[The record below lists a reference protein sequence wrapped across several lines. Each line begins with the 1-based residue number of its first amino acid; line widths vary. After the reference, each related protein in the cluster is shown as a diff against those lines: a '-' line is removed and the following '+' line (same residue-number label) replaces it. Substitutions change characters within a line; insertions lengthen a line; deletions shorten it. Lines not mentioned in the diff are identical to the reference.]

1 MTMYGTGAATAP
13 RTSQNGQ
20 TGHGRAPAVAMPKT
34 RRRTGLAVVGVVLL
48 LLGALAGVRLV
59 ASAGDRLD
67 VLSVARDVPLGA
79 TITGADLHATY
90 VSVDP
95 GIATVLASDKAAI
108 VGQVAATHLVA
119 GSLLAHGEVAKAGP
133 PAAGQVLVPLAVPST
148 RLPAV
153 GLHAG
158 DRLMIVDTPV
168 AGESTAAA
176 AAARTFEVTV
186 ARVGPPDLNGV
197 TVVDVISTPDAAPS
211 LATRAASGQFA
222 LVVLPVGAAGAP

>member
-79 TITGADLHATY
+79 TITGADLQATY

-95 GIATVLASDKAAI
+95 GIATVSASEKAAI

-119 GSLLAHGEVAKAGP
+119 GSLLAPGQVAKAGP
-133 PAAGQVLVPLAVPST
+133 PAAGQVLVPLAVPGTGSQW
-148 RLPAV
+148 RH
-153 GLHAG
+153 GGGRDQHA
-158 DRLMIVDTPV
+158 RRR
-168 AGESTAAA
+168 SC
-176 AAARTFEVTV
+176 AREPC
-186 ARVGPPDLNGV
+186 RVGPV
-197 TVVDVISTPDAAPS
+197 
-211 LATRAASGQFA
+211 RAC
-222 LVVLPVGAAGAP
+222 GAARR

>member
-20 TGHGRAPAVAMPKT
+20 TGRGRTPAVATPKT
-34 RRRTGLAVVGVVLL
+34 RRRSGLAVVGVVLL
-48 LLGALAGVRLV
+48 LLGALAGIRLV
-59 ASAGDRLD
+59 ASAGDRVD
-67 VLSVARDVPLGA
+67 VLSVARDVPLGT
-79 TITGADLHATY
+79 TITGADLQATY
-90 VSVDP
+90 VSIDP
-95 GIATVLASDKAAI
+95 GVATVPASDEATI

-119 GSLLAHGEVAKAGP
+119 GSLLAPGQVAKAGP
-133 PAAGQVLVPLAVPST
+133 PAAGQVLVPLAVPGT
-148 RLPAV
+148 RFPAV

-168 AGESTAAA
+168 AGETVATTGAST
-176 AAARTFEVTV
+176 FDVTV

-197 TVVDVISTPDAAPS
+197 TVVDVISTPDAAAA

-222 LVVLPVGAAGAP
+222 LVVLPVGEAGAP